1 MLPSLFISHGSPML
15 ALTPGPARDF
25 LIELGKRYQPDAILV
40 VSAHWATRGL
50 AVSHSQKP
58 ETIHD
63 FYGFPPILYQQQYP
77 AQGAPALAEELAQ
90 TLGATSVERGMD
102 HGAWVPLSLLYPN
115 ADIPVL
121 SLSLPLNWSNS
132 ELYALGQKLKNLKE
146 RNVLVIGSGSLTH
159 NLRALQQDGSAAP
172 AWVTAFS
179 DWVGERLAQGDN
191 DALLNWQQG
200 PQALANHPTPEHFLP
215 LLVAM
220 GAGGKAELL
229 HHSISHGILAM
240 DCYAFS

>member
-25 LIELGKRYQPDAILV
+25 LIALGQQYQPDAIVL
-40 VSAHWATRGL
+40 VSAHWTTRGL
-50 AVSHSQKP
+50 ALSQSAQP

-63 FYGFPPILYQQQYP
+63 FYGFPQQLYQQQYP
-77 AQGAPALAEELAQ
+77 APGAPQLAAELA
-90 TLGATSVERGMD
+90 TKLGATLVDRGMD

-121 SLSLPLNWSNS
+121 SLSLPLNWNNS
-132 ELYALGQKLKNLKE
+132 ELYALGQKLRYLKE
-146 RNVLVIGSGSLTH
+146 KNVLVIGSGSLTH
-159 NLRALQQDGSAAP
+159 NLRALQPDGSATP
-172 AWVTAFS
+172 GWVTAFR
-179 DWVGERLAQGDN
+179 DWVAQKIAADDKG
-191 DALLNWQQG
+191 ALLDWQQG

-220 GAGGKAELL
+220 GAGGKGQLL
-229 HHSISHGILAM
+229 HHSVSHGILAM
-240 DCYAFS
+240 DCYAFG